1 MLWSF
6 FPPHTEVS
14 SIALLPEQEAQD
26 LFGCASQ
33 HWYLR
38 AMQVS
43 FLMTKQEWFPMAF
56 NYVALC
62 SVLLY
67 ASLECSTLI
76 ASLKGACFI
85 LKGKNHREKTREGSY
100 EDLNK
105 WCSDYTSFP
114 HQM

>member
-1 MLWSF
+1 
-6 FPPHTEVS
+6 
-14 SIALLPEQEAQD
+14 
-26 LFGCASQ
+26 
-33 HWYLR
+33 
-38 AMQVS
+38 
-43 FLMTKQEWFPMAF
+43 MAF

-105 WCSDYTSFP
+105 
-114 HQM
+114 